1 VYGVLALNDEEGK
14 LLTFK
19 RLPDGYPAIA
29 GRTWTSTEE
38 IMRLRTTGLG
48 LITLGV
54 LLLGAQLVLYLGAKN
69 VHPPPDSGEMHI
81 APPPEVRTTPLPGI
95 FGMMSLVIGFA
106 LAVRKPE
113 EADDPRDGLTIP
125 GEGEKVRHRPH

>member
-1 VYGVLALNDEEGK
+1 
-14 LLTFK
+14 
-19 RLPDGYPAIA
+19 
-29 GRTWTSTEE
+29 
-38 IMRLRTTGLG
+38 MRLRTTGLG

-69 VHPPPDSGEMHI
+69 EHPPPDSGEMHI

-106 LAVRKPE
+106 LAARNPE
-113 EADDPRDGLTIP
+113 EADDPTDGLTIP
-125 GEGEKVRHRPH
+125 GEGENVRHRPH